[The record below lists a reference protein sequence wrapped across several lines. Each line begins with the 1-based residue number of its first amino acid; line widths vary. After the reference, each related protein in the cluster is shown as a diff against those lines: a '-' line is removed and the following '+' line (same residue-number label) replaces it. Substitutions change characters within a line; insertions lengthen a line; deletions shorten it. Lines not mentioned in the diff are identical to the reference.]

1 MSGVERQTNTRD
13 NRLHGLCRG
22 VGETAREILDWIGDG
37 ADLVAAERVAL
48 LHEVYRTETTAAT
61 LADALQERP
70 AVAFVGPSRAGK
82 TQLVA
87 ALLDPDGAL
96 NIRFDG
102 IRENINF
109 LKSLAPDSSRY
120 GSAVVTRLTS
130 KGGTGAQ
137 NFPLSVRLL
146 TMADVVKII
155 GAAFITGAERRD
167 LEPDTALLDKRMQEA
182 RRHLRAEAV
191 PGLAEEDIWDIRYYF
206 STRFGEEPLVR
217 ALLTSGYWETL
228 TELVAFLSNAD
239 RARLLSVLW
248 GGIEPFTATFNAL
261 ADAVSSLACS
271 QEARCALDATLGLDS
286 RSGRFVRRPD
296 SVLSAQTL
304 ATLHQPDDQSVVV
317 ASPHGQWVSVPR
329 NVLAALIAE
338 ARLPVSGS
346 PAPILDTTD
355 ILEFPSI
362 DTTNSASNRV
372 RSLARDPAGLGAI
385 YMRAKSVY
393 LLELYIREQAITSMV
408 ACIEPGVAKVGELA
422 GLVAAWVEKSHGPDP
437 AARELQASGLFLCFT
452 KLDKEFAETARRGAA
467 RKVDWT
473 RRIAETLHDGFGR
486 HHAWPKEWTTTRAF
500 DNVHLLRNPNV
511 KAKHLCSYAN
521 DGSEQAFKPE
531 QLERIESVRR
541 DFIASETVRRHVAD
555 PAAVWNE
562 AFELNDGGITYL
574 AQSIAEVCDTR
585 VKQRHVRNDLT
596 VVGASLKN
604 RLQRYHV
611 SDDPALQQDRRRVAA
626 LAVTRRLR
634 RCAEER
640 RLGHLIRAV
649 QLSDAE
655 FHDAIVRQNAAREPG
670 PRSLAAA
677 APRAAALRPAAD
689 DAQTYAA
696 AALAHWVASVRLFAE
711 ADRIC
716 QLLQMPRASLLQLVD
731 ELIAG
736 AARLGLEERIAA
748 EIESLIAD
756 ETQDEHRAQKAA
768 LVAASVIGDYVMWLG
783 FADAH
788 ANTQPRRKGRAQTPI
803 FQRAAST
810 NVWAGGSD
818 TAGFD
823 QEFLIDWSQAFQ
835 ALVADNVADLAER
848 TVDAERNRRLGELL
862 QRLSVTL

>member
-1 MSGVERQTNTRD
+1 MNARD
-13 NRLHGLCRG
+13 NRLHGLCRN
-22 VGETAREILDWIGDG
+22 VGETARQILDWIGDG

-48 LHEVYRTETTAAT
+48 LHEVYRTETTAAM
-61 LADALQERP
+61 LATALQERP
-70 AVAFVGPSRAGK
+70 AVAFVGPSRSGK

-87 ALLDPDGAL
+87 ALLDPDGAP

-109 LKSLAPDSSRY
+109 LKSIAPDSSRY

-130 KGGTGAQ
+130 RTGTGAQ

-146 TMADVVKII
+146 SMADVVKII

-167 LEPDTALLDKRMQEA
+167 LEPDMALLDRRMQEA
-182 RRHLRAEAV
+182 RRHLRAESV

-217 ALLTSGYWETL
+217 ALLTSGYWEAL
-228 TELVAFLSNAD
+228 TELVAFLSNTD

-248 GGIEPFTATFNAL
+248 GGVEPFTLTFTAL
-261 ADAVSSLACS
+261 AEAISSLGCH

-296 SVLSAQTL
+296 NVLSAQTL

-317 ASPHGQWVSVPR
+317 ASRHGQWVSIPR
-329 NVLAALIAE
+329 SVLSALIAE

-346 PAPILDTTD
+346 SAPLLDTAD
-355 ILEFPSI
+355 LLEFPSI

-372 RSLARDPAGLGAI
+372 RSLADDPAGLGAI

-408 ACIEPGVAKVGELA
+408 ACIEPGVTKVGDLA
-422 GLVAAWVEKSHGPDP
+422 GLVAAWVEKSHGSDP
-437 AARELQASGLFLCFT
+437 TGREQQANGLFLCFT
-452 KLDKEFAETARRGAA
+452 KLDKEFSETARRGKD

-473 RRIAETLHDGFGR
+473 RRITETLVQGFG
-486 HHAWPKEWTTTRAF
+486 HHHTWPREWTTTRAF

-511 KAKHLCSYAN
+511 KAKHLCAYAN
-521 DGSEQAFKPE
+521 DGSELAFKPD
-531 QLERIESVRR
+531 QKERIDSARQ
-541 DFIASETVRRHVAD
+541 DFLASDTVRRHVAD
-555 PAAVWNE
+555 PASVWSE
-562 AFELNDGGITYL
+562 AFELNDGGVTYL
-574 AQSIAEVCDTR
+574 AQSIAEVCDAR
-585 VKQRHVRNDLT
+585 VKQRHVRNDLMI
-596 VVGASLKN
+596 VGASLKD

-611 SDDPALQQDRRRVAA
+611 SDDLALQQDRRRMAA
-626 LAVTRRLR
+626 LVVTRRLR

-655 FHDAIVRQNAAREPG
+655 FHDAIVRQSTSREPG
-670 PRSLAAA
+670 PRTLNSAAAHAINDRA
-677 APRAAALRPAAD
+677 APRSSAAD
-689 DAQTYAA
+689 DAHTDAA

-716 QLLQMPRASLLQLVD
+716 QVLQMPRSSLLQLVD

-736 AARLGLEERIAA
+736 AARLRLEERIAT
-748 EIESLIAD
+748 EIESLIID
-756 ETQDEHRAQKAA
+756 ETEEDHRARKAA
-768 LVAASVIGDYVMWLG
+768 LVAASVIGDYIMWLG
-783 FADAH
+783 FGDAN
-788 ANTQPRRKGRAQTPI
+788 ANNLPRRKGRAQTPI
-803 FQRAAST
+803 FQRPASMD
-810 NVWAGGSD
+810 VWAESSD
-818 TAGFD
+818 GTGFD
-823 QEFLIDWSQAFQ
+823 QQFLIDWSQAFQ
-835 ALVADNVADLAER
+835 TLVADNVSDLAER
-848 TVDAERNRRLGELL
+848 PVEAERNRRLGELL
-862 QRLSVTL
+862 QRLSLAL